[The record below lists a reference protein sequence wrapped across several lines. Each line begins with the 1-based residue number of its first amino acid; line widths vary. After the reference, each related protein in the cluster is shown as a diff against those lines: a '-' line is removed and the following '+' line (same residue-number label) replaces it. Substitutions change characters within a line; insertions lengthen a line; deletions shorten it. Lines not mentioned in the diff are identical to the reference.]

1 MFFYLKTNMDKRYS
15 FDKEQEIYKKWEDS
29 GVFEAPEREEAEENN
44 LESYCLIMPPPN
56 ANDPLHIGHAL
67 FVSLEDL
74 LVRYERMQGKAVLWL
89 PGADH
94 AGIETQYV
102 FEDKLAKKGKSRF
115 DFDRESLFEEISSY
129 VEEKSGVAVEQMKRL
144 GASADWSRFKY
155 TLDGDVA
162 LYVNKTFKKL
172 YKDGLV
178 YRDERLVNYC
188 TSCGTSYSELEVEYR
203 EKESKLYIISYP
215 LVDDEKSIKVATT
228 RPETMLGDTAVAVNP
243 NDKRYK
249 ELVGKKVK
257 LPLTGRKVEIIADE
271 RVDEEFGTGA
281 VKVTPAHDETDWRIG
296 VDHDLERIRV
306 IKMDG
311 TMSDETGEFAG
322 LKVSEARERVVEKLK
337 EKGLLV
343 ETKDYKHRVGHCY
356 RCDEVIEPL
365 PHLQFFIKVK
375 PLVKKV
381 LAALDDKKVEI
392 VGPGQEKVMRHW
404 LENLRDWNI
413 SRQIVW
419 GMRIPV
425 WYSAE
430 LNPELKVVFLDKK
443 GEKVKGKVGKLI
455 DEYTLAEIED
465 GLQKLQADKKSEF
478 VISEKKP
485 GEEFLQETDTFD
497 TWFSSS
503 QWPVVSLKTN
513 RKGDFDYYYPT
524 NVMETAYD
532 ILIFWVMRMLMM
544 GIYLTDQVPFERVY
558 LHGLIR
564 DEDGEKMSKSKGN
577 VINPLSMIEKYGADA
592 LRMGLVM
599 SSAAGQ
605 DKNVG
610 ESDIKGMRNFANK
623 IWNAARFIEMSSDE
637 EGKPCEEDGKFFENL
652 DQVVEEVGEH
662 LDNLRVGLAA
672 ETAHNKFWH
681 WYCDEC
687 IEKTKQGE
695 ISQAA
700 LQKGLRVFLKLLHP
714 FVPFVTEA
722 VWQELGEE
730 GLLIEQDWPSIK

>member
-1 MFFYLKTNMDKRYS
+1 MDKRYS
-15 FDKEQEIYKKWEDS
+15 FEKEQEIYKKWEDN
-29 GVFEAPEREEAEENN
+29 GVFEAPDKKEAEEKS
-44 LESYCLIMPPPN
+44 LEAFSIIMPPPN

-74 LVRYERMQGKAVLWL
+74 LARYERMQGKAVLWL

-102 FEDKLAKKGKSRF
+102 FEDKLAKMDKSRF
-115 DFDRESLFEEISSY
+115 DFDRESLFEKISYY
-129 VEEKSGVAVEQMKRL
+129 VEEKSGVAIDQMKRL

-155 TLDGDVA
+155 TLDGDVIS
-162 LYVNKTFKKL
+162 YVNKTFKKL
-172 YKDGLV
+172 YKDDLV

-203 EKESKLYIISYP
+203 ENEGKLYIISYP
-215 LVDDEKSIKVATT
+215 LVEGEGDVKVATT

-243 NDKRYK
+243 DDKRYK
-249 ELVGKKVK
+249 DLVGKKVK
-257 LPLTGRKVEIIADE
+257 LPLVGREIEIIADE
-271 RVDEEFGTGA
+271 KVDKELGTGA

-296 VDHDLERIRV
+296 VDHDLEMIKV

-311 TMSDETGEFAG
+311 TMSEKAGEFAG
-322 LKVSEARERVVEKLK
+322 LKVNEAREKVIEKLN
-337 EKGLLV
+337 EEERLI
-343 ETKDYKHRVGHCY
+343 ETRNHKHRVGHCY
-356 RCDEVIEPL
+356 RCDEIIEPL

-375 PLVKKV
+375 PLVKEV
-381 LAALDDKKVEI
+381 LKALDDEKVEI

-419 GMRIPV
+419 GIRMPV
-425 WYSAE
+425 WYSTE

-443 GEKVKGKVGKLI
+443 GEKIKGEVGKLI
-455 DEYTLAEIED
+455 DKYTLAEIED
-465 GLQKLQADKKSEF
+465 GLQELQAKKDSEF
-478 VISEKKP
+478 VVSENKP
-485 GEEFLQETDTFD
+485 GDEFLQETDTFD

-513 RKGDFDYYYPT
+513 RQGDFEYYYPT
-524 NVMETAYD
+524 SIMETAYD

-564 DEDGEKMSKSKGN
+564 DEEGEKMSKSKGN
-577 VINPLSMIEKYGADA
+577 VINPLTMIEKYGADA

-623 IWNAARFIEMSSDE
+623 IWNAARFIEMSAGD
-637 EGKPCEEDGKFFENL
+637 EDGDCKGDEKFFESL
-652 DQVVEEVGEH
+652 DQVTTDVGEH

-695 ISQAA
+695 IGQAA

-714 FVPFVTEA
+714 FVPFVTES

-730 GLLIEQDWPSIK
+730 GLLIEQNWPSIK